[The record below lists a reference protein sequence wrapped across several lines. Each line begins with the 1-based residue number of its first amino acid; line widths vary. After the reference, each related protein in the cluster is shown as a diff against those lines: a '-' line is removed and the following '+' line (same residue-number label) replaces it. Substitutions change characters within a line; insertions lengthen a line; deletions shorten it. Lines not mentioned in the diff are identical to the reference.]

1 MSSENEKKKRA
12 FRNTKAWKTFRHEII
27 SKQKVDFIT
36 KKKLLSGCQVHHE
49 LLDPTKYNELNPDN
63 FVALNS
69 QTHKMVHWIWT
80 YYQKDKGVIDR
91 LKEVLD
97 KMIELNK
104 EK

>member
-12 FRNTKAWKTFRHEII
+12 FRNTKAWRAFRHLVI
-27 SKQKVDFIT
+27 SKQKLDFIT
-36 KKKLLSGCQVHHE
+36 QKKLSAGCQLHHCDTRSE
-49 LLDPTKYNELNPDN
+49 NYKNLNEEN

-69 QTHKMVHWIWT
+69 NTHKMVHWIWT

-97 KMIELNK
+97 KMEEASNG
-104 EK
+104 

>member
-1 MSSENEKKKRA
+1 MSSDNEKRKRA
-12 FRNTKAWKTFRHEII
+12 FRNTKAWKSFRHEII

-36 KKKLLSGCQVHHE
+36 RKKLLSGCQVHHC
-49 LLDPTKYNELNPDN
+49 DTRNENYKNLNEEN

-97 KMIELNK
+97 KMIELNS
-104 EK
+104 